1 MLSAEVETLRAADF
15 DLELTGFDW
24 KAPEDLMPAEG
35 AQATAGDQGQFD
47 ERQGP
52 CSARRANTPSAREA
66 QQAEEALQ
74 MLSTNA
80 LRRCRVDMLS

>member
-1 MLSAEVETLRAADF
+1 MVDF

-35 AQATAGDQGQFD
+35 AQATAVDQGEFD
-47 ERQGP
+47 QLQGP

-74 MLSTNA
+74 MVSTDA
-80 LRRCRVDMLS
+80 LTRCRVDVFS